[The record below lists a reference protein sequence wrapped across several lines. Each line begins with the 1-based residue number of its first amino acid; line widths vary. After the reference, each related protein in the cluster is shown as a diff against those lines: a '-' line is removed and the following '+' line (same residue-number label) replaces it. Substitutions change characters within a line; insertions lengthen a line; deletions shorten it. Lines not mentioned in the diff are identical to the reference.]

1 MVEPTIPTRAGVRRP
16 DIVLYKGT
24 GPACMIDTQ
33 VVADNAD
40 LSVSHHRKCDYY
52 NQVEITS
59 WVHHQMG
66 EEHIIY
72 SSVTLSWR
80 GLLSGESADC
90 LLKTVGLSKVTL
102 ALISQVTLEMGH
114 RVYRQFKRSTLR
126 MC

>member
-66 EEHIIY
+66 RSILY
-72 SSVTLSWR
+72 TRASRCRGVASCLARVQTVYLRQWGSVKSPSPSS
-80 GLLSGESADC
+80 
-90 LLKTVGLSKVTL
+90 
-102 ALISQVTLEMGH
+102 
-114 RVYRQFKRSTLR
+114 LR
-126 MC
+126 